1 MINHKTRRKT
11 HFTKAML
18 ALSLLPFVVIQI
30 DIALGATDSDG
41 DGLSDFQEILK

>member
-30 DIALGATDSDG
+30 DIASLFKRRS
-41 DGLSDFQEILK
+41 LSHTIEAQ